1 MNNSIR
7 RFLKQRFTFDSTLL
21 KINSIQTGMIK
32 IILMKNYILCFI
44 ISLGFVTVSIA
55 QNSKTKIV
63 IADKIIAVVG
73 DKIILK
79 SDIDNSITDMDRQ
92 KIEIPANAR
101 CMMLEQAMGIKA
113 LVLQAEKDSLP
124 VTDEEVETII
134 DNRIR
139 GFISQFGSKDE
150 LEKVAG
156 KTIYQLKEDFREP
169 IREQELAK
177 AMRNKVVDNVR
188 ITPKEVN
195 EYFIKIPTDSL
206 FLYESEVEISQIL
219 SYPKA
224 QRDAEEY
231 CIQQLKEFKEQIESG
246 KKDFATLA
254 SIYTQDPGSK
264 ETGGQYDVNRYSKE
278 MDPVWLGK
286 VFTLKPGQVSNP
298 FKTKFGYHIMQLV
311 SRAGDDASVR
321 HLLMVPQVTSF
332 EIKDGLNK
340 FDSIRAKLITGIIDF
355 GAAVAKY
362 SDDEASRFTAGQ
374 ITGKD
379 GSTYVTI
386 DQLDK
391 DIIFMLKD
399 LKVGQY
405 SQPTEYV
412 DERGRKGV
420 RMVYLK
426 TRTTPHR
433 ENLKDDYDRI
443 SQRALE
449 LKKNETLE
457 RWFNK
462 KIVMY
467 HILIDD
473 EFKSC
478 PEMAKWILGTSATK
492 N

>member
-1 MNNSIR
+1 ME
-7 RFLKQRFTFDSTLL
+7 
-21 KINSIQTGMIK
+21 
-32 IILMKNYILCFI
+32 
-44 ISLGFVTVSIA
+44 
-55 QNSKTKIV
+55 
-63 IADKIIAVVG
+63 
-73 DKIILK
+73 
-79 SDIDNSITDMDRQ
+79 RQ
-92 KIEIPANAR
+92 KIEIPANGR
-101 CMMLEQAMGIKA
+101 CMLLEQAMGIKA

-177 AMRNKVVDNVR
+177 AMRNKVVENVR

-195 EYFIKIPTDSL
+195 EYFEKIPRDSL

-219 SYPKA
+219 AYPKA
-224 QRDAEEY
+224 HRDAEEY

-246 KKDFATLA
+246 KKDFASLA

-278 MDPVWLGK
+278 LDPVWLGK
-286 VFTLKPGQVSNP
+286 AFTLKPGQVSNP

-321 HLLMVPQVTSF
+321 HLLLIPQVTSY
-332 EIKDGLNK
+332 EIKEGINK
-340 FDSIRAKLITGIIDF
+340 LDTIRAKLITGTIDF

-362 SDDEASRFTAGQ
+362 SDDDASKFTAGQ

-379 GSTYVTI
+379 GSSYVTI

-391 DIIFMLKD
+391 DLVLMLKD
-399 LKVGQY
+399 LKAGQY

-420 RMVYLK
+420 RIVYLK
-426 TRTTPHR
+426 TRTEPHR

-449 LKKNETLE
+449 VKKNNVLE
-457 RWFNK
+457 QWFNK
-462 KIVMY
+462 KLVTY
-467 HILIDD
+467 YILVDD

-478 PEMAKWILGTSATK
+478 PEMVKWMSGPAAAK